1 MEHSLHADLKH
12 FYAGPTPSV
21 EVVVD
26 GYRVDAT
33 SHGWLVEIQQG
44 PLWAIRKKTQALLE
58 KHRVLVVKPIV
69 MTRTIARLEG
79 EGGQVI
85 SYRKSPKQGRQ
96 WDVFEDLVHFARVF
110 PHPRLRIDVAFVDV
124 VEYRYPRQRRSWR
137 RPSYQLAD
145 RQLVQVRETVT
156 LMTADDLRLLLPG
169 LPEVFDSA
177 ALAEVLELP
186 RWRAQQ
192 VAYCLRETGA
202 VQVLGRTRRGWR
214 YSWRPTQPEPE
225 DRLALMVA

>member
-1 MEHSLHADLKH
+1 MEHSLHADLKR
-12 FYAGPTPSV
+12 FYAGPAPSV

-26 GYRVDAT
+26 GYRIDAT
-33 SHGWLVEIQQG
+33 SHGWLIEIQQG
-44 PLWAIRKKTQALLE
+44 PLWAIRRKTQALLD

-85 SYRKSPKQGRQ
+85 SYRKSPKEGHR
-96 WDVFEDLVHFARVF
+96 WDVFEDLVHFAKVF

-137 RPSYQLAD
+137 RPPYQLAD

-156 LMTADDLRLLLPG
+156 LMTPDDMRLLLPE

-177 ALAEVLELP
+177 DLAAVLAVP

-214 YSWRPTQPEPE
+214 YSWRPTQPAPV
-225 DRLALMVA
+225 DHLSLLVA